1 MVEFGAMGN
10 ATAAVTAMDKLLDQL
25 SGCLNAEAARR
36 VVELKIDDETQARV
50 AALGEKANEGLISPE
65 ELEEYKSYVEIGDV
79 IAILKL
85 KAKKLLA
92 STNGV

>member
-1 MVEFGAMGN
+1 
-10 ATAAVTAMDKLLDQL
+10 MDKLLDQL

-79 IAILKL
+79 ITILKL
-85 KAKKLLA
+85 KARKLLA
-92 STNGV
+92 STNGA

>member
-1 MVEFGAMGN
+1 MIESEVMRN
-10 ATAAVTAMDKLLDQL
+10 ATAAVTAMDRLLDQL

-50 AALGEKANEGLISPE
+50 AALGEKANEGIISPE
-65 ELEEYKSYVEIGDV
+65 ELDEYKSYVEIDDV

-85 KAKKLLA
+85 KAKKLLD